1 MDLHFSKEE
10 TKMSDTTPVT
20 GLHTPIT
27 NIAPTESTVIA
38 PMLSPGSTGFGDEAQ
53 VEEDAIV
60 EAVRRMEL
68 EAAVEVDVELTA
80 PDLSGLEDIGV
91 ASFGAPPQLET
102 VLGIDERVPVTNTK
116 QYPWRLSASLLIT
129 AADNSQ
135 WIGTGWFISP
145 RTLVTA
151 GHCVYIKGSSIP
163 GRDGW
168 VKKIQVMPGRNGTV
182 LPFGGISATE
192 FWTVQGWGEKGLEN
206 YDYGAIILP
215 AVFPEDMGFFA
226 FGVFEDERL
235 LQATVN
241 IAGYPGDK
249 PRGTLWY
256 DHRQVGS
263 INPDKVYYAAD
274 TAGGQSGACVYIFN
288 NGERTAIAIHAYGG
302 NTANS
307 GTRIS
312 SQVFSNL
319 EAWKRT

>member
-1 MDLHFSKEE
+1 MPDS
-10 TKMSDTTPVT
+10 TPVT

-27 NIAPTESTVIA
+27 NIPPTESTVVA
-38 PMLSPGSTGFGDEAQ
+38 PKVSPGSTGFGDEMAI
-53 VEEDAIV
+53 EEGSLV
-60 EAVRRMEL
+60 EAVLRT
-68 EAAVEVDVELTA
+68 EAASESAAEFAA
-80 PDLSGLEDIGV
+80 PDMSGLEDIGI
-91 ASFGAPPQLET
+91 ASFGVTPQLEA
-102 VLGIDERVPVTNTK
+102 VIGPDERVKITNTQ
-116 QYPWRLSASLLIT
+116 QYPWRVNASLLIT

-151 GHCVYIKGSSIP
+151 GHCVFIKHSGVP

-168 VKKIQVMPGRNGTV
+168 VKKIQVMPGRNGTEV
-182 LPFGGISATE
+182 PFGGISSSE
-192 FWTVQGWGEKGLEN
+192 FWSVRGWGEQGLEN

-215 AVFPEDMGFFA
+215 SAFPQELGHYG
-226 FGVFEDERL
+226 FGVFEDAKL
-235 LQATVN
+235 LAATAN

-256 DHRQVGS
+256 DNRKVGS
-263 INPDKVYYAAD
+263 VNPDKVFYAAD
-274 TAGGQSGACVYIFN
+274 TAGGQSGAAVYIFHE
-288 NGERTAIAIHAYGG
+288 GQRTGIAIHAYGG